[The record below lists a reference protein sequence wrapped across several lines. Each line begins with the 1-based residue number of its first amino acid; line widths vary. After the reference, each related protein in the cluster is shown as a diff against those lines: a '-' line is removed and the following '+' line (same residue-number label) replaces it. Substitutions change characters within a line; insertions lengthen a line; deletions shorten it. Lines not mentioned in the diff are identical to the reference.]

1 MISDV
6 YRAQQFGN
14 SREDSIVPGGIGVQ
28 NRTSR
33 TCTMQSP
40 KYGKL
45 SQAGQETGWQRMP
58 HAEKDKIDKKEEKK
72 QRRVDV
78 EVATKSTSG
87 GGEADVGNR
96 NGALSVWRRG
106 QGHRKAP
113 EIRMANQKATKQTY
127 GEAWAGG
134 AVSGQITIENEYRQK
149 VASGAGAGQERMG
162 AGRRAE

>member
-1 MISDV
+1 
-6 YRAQQFGN
+6 
-14 SREDSIVPGGIGVQ
+14 
-28 NRTSR
+28 
-33 TCTMQSP
+33 
-40 KYGKL
+40 
-45 SQAGQETGWQRMP
+45 MP

-96 NGALSVWRRG
+96 NGPLSVWRRG

-127 GEAWAGG
+127 GEAWAGEILGVLGG
-134 AVSGQITIENEYRQK
+134 AVLFLLCPRSSNEAWGRFYENRQRGRAWK
-149 VASGAGAGQERMG
+149 LERVLVDV
-162 AGRRAE
+162 